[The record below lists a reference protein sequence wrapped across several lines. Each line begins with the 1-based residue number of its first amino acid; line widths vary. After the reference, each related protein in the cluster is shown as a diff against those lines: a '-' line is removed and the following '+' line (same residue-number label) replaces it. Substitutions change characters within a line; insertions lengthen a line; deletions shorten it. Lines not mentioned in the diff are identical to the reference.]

1 MGLQQESVQAI
12 VEPLRLREPGR
23 EPERKTMIRTGIVAA
38 LLVSVLTVAG
48 CGGST
53 KTVTQT
59 VDSSPAASSAQATS
73 SPRDFVGT
81 TSQGLPISFTVT
93 STSVE
98 SIQFAWRA
106 VCSDGQTHSNTIV
119 LGSASITSGNFSAS
133 GQLNTGASS
142 ALSGHVSGRT
152 ATGQLSRSG
161 PSAFGTDCSAPDV
174 RWNAQALG

>member
-1 MGLQQESVQAI
+1 MVTASL
-12 VEPLRLREPGR
+12 PL
-23 EPERKTMIRTGIVAA
+23 I
-38 LLVSVLTVAG
+38 LTVAG

-53 KTVTQT
+53 KTVTKT
-59 VDSSPAASSAQATS
+59 VGSSPAASSAQVAS

-93 STSVE
+93 PTSVE

-106 VCSDGQTHSNTIV
+106 VCSDGQTHSNTIL

-133 GQLNTGASS
+133 GTLNTGASS
-142 ALSGHVSGRT
+142 AVSGHVSGRT

-161 PSAFGTDCSAPDV
+161 PSAFGTTCSATDV
-174 RWNAQALG
+174 RWSAQALG